1 MKVLLLS
8 FFAVALIP
16 EEAVAQPGYM
26 RQAVRQEPVRV
37 QQGQDVQPQPT
48 AARVEAEYRF
58 PLTISMTTTG
68 YQNGEKRGTSVM
80 TFYLNPARG
89 WVATPSAGGSIK
101 PTKNAST
108 CAGLTVF
115 DLRSNAMLLLNTREK
130 RGMVV
135 QLAALAAK
143 QAEERRTRN
152 LPPAGDNGC
161 RCELTGRK
169 KKVEGFA
176 TEEYTCKNPARTM
189 RYDMWVT
196 RDIKTDLAPPG
207 SRLELNG
214 FLHSAGRLGGVP
226 LEGYYYEN
234 GDLKSSL
241 LMTDV
246 NRAAQFYVNT
256 EEYNLNR
263 R

>member
-1 MKVLLLS
+1 MQQV
-8 FFAVALIP
+8 
-16 EEAVAQPGYM
+16 
-26 RQAVRQEPVRV
+26 QET
-37 QQGQDVQPQPT
+37 QPQT
-48 AARVEAEYRF
+48 SVARIEAEYRF

-68 YQNGEKRGTSVM
+68 YQNGQMRETSVM

-89 WVATPSAGGSIK
+89 WVATPTAGGEARPMKSAG
-101 PTKNAST
+101 T

-115 DLRSNAMLLLNTREK
+115 DLRSNSMLVLNTREK
-130 RGMVV
+130 RGMVMH
-135 QLAALAAK
+135 LAALAAK
-143 QAEERRTRN
+143 QAEERRMRN

-161 RCELTGRK
+161 LCGRTGK
-169 KKVEGFA
+169 KKIIEGFA
-176 TEEYTCKNPARTM
+176 AEEYSCKNPGRAT

-207 SRLELNG
+207 SRQELNG

-234 GDLKSSL
+234 GDMKSSL
-241 LMTDV
+241 LITDV

-256 EEYNLNR
+256 EEYNLIGR
-263 R
+263 